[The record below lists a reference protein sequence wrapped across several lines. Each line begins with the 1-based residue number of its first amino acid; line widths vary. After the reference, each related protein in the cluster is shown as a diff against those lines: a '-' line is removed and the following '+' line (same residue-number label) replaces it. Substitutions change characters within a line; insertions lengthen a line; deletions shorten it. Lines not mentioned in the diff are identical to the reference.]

1 TMLRPGNKKKR
12 RILMLDQLPS
22 VILARVFSYLNQ
34 QTLLECMLVCKSW
47 HTLILSEPQCWRSLR
62 ICTSDLTDALVGQ
75 LCTGVCPGLV
85 RLEIYSADW
94 PEPPQQPGL
103 DRNARKALVR
113 RLFKSSESLK
123 SFSLRLSCSRHSNA
137 IKTSRSGSV
146 GGGSGG
152 GTSVDWL
159 SPDTILSQLARKG
172 GRASTLHSLTLRAE
186 RLTDSGVKKL
196 TGGAG
201 CAQLR
206 RLHLTACH
214 RLTDSALAGL
224 TASAPLLHC
233 LHIVDCPLISE
244 RGLQR
249 LSSGR
254 GKDGGNAACCLREL
268 TFAGQHRLADQ
279 AKAARVIGDIGS
291 CLERLSLDSCSPHC
305 TLSCDQSMLG
315 GFQCLTQLRLTALCF
330 IGDPGLAVLA
340 KCCPGLRI
348 LELLCGPTNHCITDL
363 GAAVLASVAVSH
375 RTAAA
380 ASAAVSPSAAESTG
394 LQELTLP
401 CNLLTPKGYHSLGSL
416 GPGLA
421 KLCLRYCSAGADR
434 GMATMPLSLTGLR
447 HLEATASARCGGEEA
462 ALFAGLEMTRLV
474 ECCAS
479 NLRILRVVS
488 NCDQHGAGGGGG
500 NGSVGLGPA
509 ALAKAAA
516 LLSLAELREL
526 TLCPCDSLTETCVA
540 QLLRACPQ
548 LRHVSLGP
556 DIKVSQV
563 SIRLMI
569 RDTNLSIVR
578 PLIGWYLR
586 SDTICYR
593 DLLHLE
599 LIQAIR
605 PERFCFITDNLL
617 TFIGQRCPSL
627 RLLRLE
633 PCTLVT
639 DQGIR
644 MLAPCRRLQRLHLSG
659 CEQLT
664 DEALRAIE
672 ESPGSRNLKVLV
684 LEGCSRIENSRKA
697 AERLQKSLVRLD
709 QCLLRQ
715 DSGTG
720 DCAQCCL
727 L

>member
-1 TMLRPGNKKKR
+1 
-12 RILMLDQLPS
+12 Q
-22 VILARVFSYLNQ
+22 
-34 QTLLECMLVCKSW
+34 
-47 HTLILSEPQCWRSLR
+47 
-62 ICTSDLTDALVGQ
+62 VG
-75 LCTGVCPGLV
+75 
-85 RLEIYSADW
+85 R
-94 PEPPQQPGL
+94 
-103 DRNARKALVR
+103 
-113 RLFKSSESLK
+113 
-123 SFSLRLSCSRHSNA
+123 
-137 IKTSRSGSV
+137 GSV

-233 LHIVDCPLISE
+233 LHIVDCPLWMQQTRTTAPPRSS
-244 RGLQR
+244 RYLSAGLQR

-315 GFQCLTQLRLTALCF
+315 GFQCLTPAETDGSVLHWRSGAR
-330 IGDPGLAVLA
+330 VLA
-340 KCCPGLRI
+340 KPSHAWSCSAAPL
-348 LELLCGPTNHCITDL
+348 IT
-363 GAAVLASVAVSH
+363 ASRTWAQQYWPQSQSAH

-421 KLCLRYCSAGADR
+421 KLCLRYCSAPVQTEA
-434 GMATMPLSLTGLR
+434 MATMPLSLTGLR

-479 NLRILRVVS
+479 NLRITSSGVQLRS
-488 NCDQHGAGGGGG
+488 ARSRRRRRQRLCR
-500 NGSVGLGPA
+500 LGPA

-526 TLCPCDSLTETCVA
+526 TLCPCDDSLTETCVA

-586 SDTICYR
+586 SDTNLLPGPAASGTDTSHSTGKI
-593 DLLHLE
+593 LLHNGQLVDLYWSE
-599 LIQAIR
+599 VSESETVEIG
-605 PERFCFITDNLL
+605 TL
-617 TFIGQRCPSL
+617 TAPKFNIMVKLFVGNINDPRSDMEDRL
-627 RLLRLE
+627 RSAFAAYG
-633 PCTLVT
+633 LVT
-639 DQGIR
+639 ECSLMRDYAFVH
-644 MLAPCRRLQRLHLSG
+644 MDSELAARERLSG
-659 CEQLT
+659 
-664 DEALRAIE
+664 
-672 ESPGSRNLKVLV
+672 
-684 LEGCSRIENSRKA
+684 GCTA
-697 AERLQKSLVRLD
+697 P
-709 QCLLRQ
+709 
-715 DSGTG
+715 
-720 DCAQCCL
+720 
-727 L
+727 